1 MCEIKL
7 LATMALVSKNTN
19 DPNDKGMVTIIVHPC
34 NMMPIICLKD
44 EELCMYT

>member
-19 DPNDKGMVTIIVHPC
+19 DPNDKGMAKIIVHLC
-34 NMMPIICLKD
+34 NMIPITC
-44 EELCMYT
+44 